1 MTKLPPVSDMQFR
14 AGVVLAGIAAVAAI
28 SAVRFCGPLSLPAKP
43 PPPLVLGGASRDL
56 AARAAANPS
65 AYQDFL
71 ARDAVRAGLAAPS
84 IADMARALP
93 YHADDARH
101 VLEVDG
107 PPLELAGLRLRALHA
122 LAPIDGLALE
132 IENTTGS
139 DLAYTVVSQPI
150 AGANC
155 TTAPVLPF
163 NAMIVARGHR
173 ETRVECAWRAGIA
186 LAVLRIETLEVPPL
200 SVWYLDHVAPTAVGI
215 EPRIA
220 RGHHADTSEP
230 CALVMPQAVRS
241 GLERGEITWR
251 DLADFY
257 ARHRC
262 QTYQFPM
269 RYRAFRSDGERS
281 LPAAGAGM

>member
-1 MTKLPPVSDMQFR
+1 MTKLPLISDTQFR
-14 AGVVLAGIAAVAAI
+14 AGIVLAGIAAVAAI
-28 SAVRFCGPLSLPAKP
+28 TTLRFCGRITLPGKP

-56 AARAAANPS
+56 AARAAATPA
-65 AYQDFL
+65 AYLEFL
-71 ARDAVRAGLAAPS
+71 ASDAARAGLATPS
-84 IADMARALP
+84 LDDMARKLA
-93 YHADDARH
+93 YRMDDARH
-101 VLEVDG
+101 VIEVDG
-107 PPLELAGLRLRALHA
+107 PPLELAGLRLRALHV
-122 LAPIDGLALE
+122 LAPINGLALE
-132 IENTTGS
+132 IENATGA
-139 DLAYTVVSQPI
+139 DLAYAVVSQPI

-155 TTAPVLPF
+155 ASAPVLPF
-163 NAMIVARGHR
+163 NAVIVARGHR

-200 SVWYLDHVAPTAVGI
+200 SVWYLNHVAPAALGI
-215 EPRIA
+215 EPRVA

-241 GLERGEITWR
+241 GLERGEIIWR

-262 QTYQFPM
+262 QTYQFPL

-281 LPAAGAGM
+281 LPAAAAGM